1 VHVEAVALSPVW
13 VYRVI
18 PFGPV
23 RKEPRLGEVA
33 VPIVTELA
41 AADPAAALAGAALAG
56 AVAGAVVA
64 PLAEHPA
71 KTIMVRTKAEIVRR
85 TGTS

>member
-41 AADPAAALAGAALAG
+41 EADPAAALAGAALAG

-71 KTIMVRTKAEIVRR
+71 KTIMVRTRAEIVRR
-85 TGTS
+85 TGTF

>member
-1 VHVEAVALSPVW
+1 

-41 AADPAAALAGAALAG
+41 EADPAAALAGAALAG
-56 AVAGAVVA
+56 AALAGAVVGAVVA

-71 KTIMVRTKAEIVRR
+71 KTIIVRTRAEIVRR
-85 TGTS
+85 TGTF

>member
-1 VHVEAVALSPVW
+1 

-41 AADPAAALAGAALAG
+41 EADPAAALAGAVAGAALAG
-56 AVAGAVVA
+56 AVVGAVVA

-71 KTIMVRTKAEIVRR
+71 KTIIVRTRAEIVRR
-85 TGTS
+85 TGTF

>member
-41 AADPAAALAGAALAG
+41 EADPAAALAGAALAG
-56 AVAGAVVA
+56 AVTGAVVA

-71 KTIMVRTKAEIVRR
+71 KTIMVRTRAEIVRR
-85 TGTS
+85 TGTF